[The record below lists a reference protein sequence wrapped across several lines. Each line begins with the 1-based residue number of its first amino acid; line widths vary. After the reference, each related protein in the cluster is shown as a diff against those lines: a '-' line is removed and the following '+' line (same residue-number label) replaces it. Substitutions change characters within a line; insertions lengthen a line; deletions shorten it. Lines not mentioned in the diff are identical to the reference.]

1 MNRTDE
7 LRTARIE
14 SLVTPAELALRYP
27 VTPGVATHVTDSRRR
42 IEKILNG
49 EDKRLL
55 VIIGSCRLT
64 ISPLQWSTPPS
75 AVAAQPVPVTAEIVM
90 RTYFEKPRT
99 VVGWKGLISDSD
111 LNGAIG

>member
-55 VIIGSCRLT
+55 VIIGPCSIHDPKAAREYASRLVEVRH
-64 ISPLQWSTPPS
+64 PS
-75 AVAAQPVPVTAEIVM
+75 AVAAQPVPVTAGN
-90 RTYFEKPRT
+90 RNAHLF
-99 VVGWKGLISDSD
+99 
-111 LNGAIG
+111 

>member
-27 VTPGVATHVTDSRRR
+27 VTLGVATHVTDSRRR

-55 VIIGSCRLT
+55 VIIGPCSIT
-64 ISPLQWSTPPS
+64 ISPLQWSTPPVCS
-75 AVAAQPVPVTAEIVM
+75 RCATS
-90 RTYFEKPRT
+90 TSH
-99 VVGWKGLISDSD
+99 GWKS
-111 LNGAIG
+111 

>member
-42 IEKILNG
+42 IEKILK
-49 EDKRLL
+49 EDFYTKLHL
-55 VIIGSCRLT
+55 
-64 ISPLQWSTPPS
+64 PKPS
-75 AVAAQPVPVTAEIVM
+75 KVLFAT
-90 RTYFEKPRT
+90 
-99 VVGWKGLISDSD
+99 L
-111 LNGAIG
+111 

>member
-55 VIIGSCRLT
+55 VIIGPCSIHDLT
-64 ISPLQWSTPPS
+64 AAMEYAHPS
-75 AVAAQPVPVTAEIVM
+75 AVAAQPVPVTAGN
-90 RTYFEKPRT
+90 RNAHLF
-99 VVGWKGLISDSD
+99 
-111 LNGAIG
+111 

>member
-55 VIIGSCRLT
+55 VIIGPARST
-64 ISPLQWSTPPS
+64 ISPLRWSTPPVCS
-75 AVAAQPVPVTAEIVM
+75 RCATS
-90 RTYFEKPRT
+90 TSH
-99 VVGWKGLISDSD
+99 GWKS
-111 LNGAIG
+111 